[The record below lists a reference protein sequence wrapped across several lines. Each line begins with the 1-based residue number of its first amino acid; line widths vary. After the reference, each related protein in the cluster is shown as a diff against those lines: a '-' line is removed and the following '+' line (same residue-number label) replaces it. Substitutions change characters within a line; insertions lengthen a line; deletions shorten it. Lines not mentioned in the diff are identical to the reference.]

1 MEQKKLNLGKI
12 LGVANS
18 SHLILRTQGW
28 ENAVAPALGT
38 PVVTMEKEKIGTI
51 YDVFGPE
58 DKPFISV
65 KISNLSQLDKYGQ
78 MKGATLFSMPKKKKT
93 LHKRK
98 PSKSG
103 KRKFQPS
110 SPPKRGKP
118 RNKITPKT

>member
-1 MEQKKLNLGKI
+1 MNLGKI
-12 LGVANS
+12 LGIANS
-18 SHLILRTQGW
+18 QHLILRTQGW
-28 ENAVAPALGT
+28 ENEKAAPALGT
-38 PVVTMEKEKIGTI
+38 PVVTMEKERVGTI

-65 KISNLSQLDKYGQ
+65 KLSNLSQLDKYGQ

-98 PSKSG
+98 PTKSG

-110 SPPKRGKP
+110 SSPKRGKP
-118 RNKITPKT
+118 RPKNPSKN

>member
-1 MEQKKLNLGKI
+1 MNLGKI
-12 LGVANS
+12 LGVAS
-18 SHLILRTQGW
+18 SQHLILRTPGW
-28 ENAVAPALGT
+28 ENEKSAPELGT

-65 KISNLSQLDKYGQ
+65 KLSNTSQLDKYRQ
-78 MKGATLFSMPKKKKT
+78 MKGSTLFSMPKKKKT
-93 LHKRK
+93 LQKRK

-110 SPPKRGKP
+110 STPRKRKPGYNSHPKKR
-118 RNKITPKT
+118 TT

>member
-1 MEQKKLNLGKI
+1 MNLGKI

-18 SHLILRTQGW
+18 QHLILRTPGW
-28 ENAVAPALGT
+28 ENEKSAPALGT

-65 KISNLSQLDKYGQ
+65 KLSNPSQLEKYGQ

-118 RNKITPKT
+118 RKKSTPKT